1 MSVTD
6 AFAHRRTTIYLLLWT
21 KILNRGKEK
30 EEKKERRK
38 EEKNLGA
45 AKCGKGGALWVPRI

>member
-1 MSVTD
+1 MDEDSKL
-6 AFAHRRTTIYLLLWT
+6 RKR
-21 KILNRGKEK
+21 KK

-38 EEKNLGA
+38 EGKDLGA